1 MGRAIKVVA
10 ALLVGVLA
18 FGGTALG
25 AERKPAPMNIR
36 ILENSEFDADHG
48 VSSGKG
54 TKADPYVF
62 TNLQINSLHI
72 ENTSKYIEIKKT
84 YIAGT
89 LLLDWIGDRAKV
101 HYNRVGE
108 LVVNRNVRRTG
119 APTSGSIVH
128 NTFNNVQQL
137 RHWDG
142 LFAHNTV
149 GLKDKLN
156 QRSANFDGFNGARYE
171 HNVFYGW
178 VDARLH
184 GHHHSSSFDGDSHMH
199 DGAHRG
205 LDHSQRYHAVS
216 LTQNVIKSEGDY
228 ALAYLDTGHGGNDRT
243 APSEQDKALNEP
255 HAHHT
260 KVRVASNRLE
270 GAGILVDVFNAEDRQ
285 KHTRT
290 YMGMLEIAG
299 NKISLRK
306 DDFWSAKQ
314 LMGIEMRNARDVHTH
329 IEGNSITGWAT
340 SGPLKF
346 LEQWDTN
353 AGILLQNVDKA
364 DVMILDNYVANRV
377 YGIRA
382 LNFTVTVNWFIG
394 GLRTKNVDERV
405 SYENV
410 PRKPKA
416 A

>member
-1 MGRAIKVVA
+1 
-10 ALLVGVLA
+10 
-18 FGGTALG
+18 
-25 AERKPAPMNIR
+25 
-36 ILENSEFDADHG
+36 
-48 VSSGKG
+48 
-54 TKADPYVF
+54 
-62 TNLQINSLHI
+62 
-72 ENTSKYIEIKKT
+72 
-84 YIAGT
+84 
-89 LLLDWIGDRAKV
+89 
-101 HYNRVGE
+101 
-108 LVVNRNVRRTG
+108 
-119 APTSGSIVH
+119 
-128 NTFNNVQQL
+128 
-137 RHWDG
+137 
-142 LFAHNTV
+142 
-149 GLKDKLN
+149 
-156 QRSANFDGFNGARYE
+156 
-171 HNVFYGW
+171 
-178 VDARLH
+178 
-184 GHHHSSSFDGDSHMH
+184 
-199 DGAHRG
+199 
-205 LDHSQRYHAVS
+205 
-216 LTQNVIKSEGDY
+216 
-228 ALAYLDTGHGGNDRT
+228 
-243 APSEQDKALNEP
+243 
-255 HAHHT
+255 
-260 KVRVASNRLE
+260 
-270 GAGILVDVFNAEDRQ
+270 VDVFNADDRQ